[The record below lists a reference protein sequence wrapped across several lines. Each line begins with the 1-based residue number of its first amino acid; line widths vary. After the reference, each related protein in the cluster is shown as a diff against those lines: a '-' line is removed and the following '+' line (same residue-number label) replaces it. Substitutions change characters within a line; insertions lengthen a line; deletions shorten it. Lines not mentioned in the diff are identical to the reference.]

1 MRPFPLAHALMF
13 RKYSAPFYFCQQ
25 HSHFRSACSAL
36 CAVFRLYL
44 VQENVWYLYQ
54 PCSRR
59 SKQQRAEDNTSPGRN
74 NLQGNGPSPAG
85 SCFNTLKTEEVPHV
99 KNRKC
104 GPVRVSF
111 SAHRPNSS
119 LSTSCPGAALQPSH
133 FLYLKTQ
140 QQQQR
145 PRGPDLDETPAG
157 FPRFQQNSISHTCQ
171 NWTI

>member
-1 MRPFPLAHALMF
+1 M
-13 RKYSAPFYFCQQ
+13 
-25 HSHFRSACSAL
+25 
-36 CAVFRLYL
+36 FRLYL

-54 PCSRR
+54 LCSRR

-140 QQQQR
+140 QQQR

-157 FPRFQQNSISHTCQ
+157 FPRFQQNSNSHNLLELDYLKTVVKIFSTQCLY
-171 NWTI
+171 